1 MTKILYHI
9 IYAIWYALSLLP
21 LRALYVI
28 SDVLCLLISRV
39 VKYRH
44 RVIWNN
50 LKVSFPEK
58 SEDELRRIEPE
69 DIRRAQKMMFA
80 AAAEMLVLAIGV
92 MLAVR
97 CFL

>member
-1 MTKILYHI
+1 MKSNNGIPKSNQTPLPSGGVGGGFLFKL

-58 SEDELRRIEPE
+58 SEDELCRI
-69 DIRRAQKMMFA
+69 
-80 AAAEMLVLAIGV
+80 
-92 MLAVR
+92 
-97 CFL
+97 